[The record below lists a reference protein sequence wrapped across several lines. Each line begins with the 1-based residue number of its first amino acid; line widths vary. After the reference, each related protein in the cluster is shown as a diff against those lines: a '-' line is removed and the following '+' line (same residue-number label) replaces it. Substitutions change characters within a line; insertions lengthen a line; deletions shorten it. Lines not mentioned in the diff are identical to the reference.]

1 MLATIP
7 KVCNIRPYIGS
18 TTEWRRQKS
27 TGVHCIIF
35 IKLDELSTE
44 CALGGNALMP
54 DFGR

>member
-1 MLATIP
+1 MLATIL